1 MVKLVSA
8 KCPNCGAALKL
19 SKEEEKTE
27 CEYCHNTI
35 IVDDA
40 IACYKLKVSGNV
52 SVEGITTNAELIE
65 AANELLDMK
74 EFLKAKRKFQEFSE
88 KCPDNYQGW
97 LGLLICRTRNFT
109 IRDNNIMFE
118 NDIHKYR
125 EHFFRV
131 APDDIKEQYFETI
144 DRYFDP
150 EKYRRL
156 EEQERAEKQRQ
167 ALEEQKRKA
176 EEQKKFAAEE
186 KEKRK
191 AERLENPKYKAMAE
205 TADKGKSALLK
216 IGVGILYFL
225 GGVFVLDA
233 LVGDSPIGERLLTI
247 LIGLSMFK
255 FIYTFIE
262 EKFNIPNKTL
272 LVVRIVLPIVLLI
285 IVSSVYPASDNKTDT
300 TESKDTISESTNENT
315 NETVDEKV
323 TIDNIQ
329 KHIESLGIKVE
340 VDEPYYKLVGA
351 NAGIKI
357 YSGDSRIEIY
367 RFDKSS
373 DAYKK
378 AEKEQKLSSGGI
390 ASFDAVVKNGYAY
403 LIDDNFPKR
412 SEVISLLDKLS

>member
-65 AANELLDMK
+65 AANELLDMN

-216 IGVGILYFL
+216 IGVGIVYFL
-225 GGVFVLDA
+225 GGVFVLGA

-315 NETVDEKV
+315 NGTVDEKV

-329 KHIESLGIKVE
+329 KHIESLGINVE

-412 SEVISLLDKLS
+412 SEIISLLDKLS